1 MIPVARLTD
10 YPILAQTE
18 GSGLQAIVIEWLL
31 QHRIDANLMLSSNS
45 LSALCGLRSPAL
57 ASPCR
62 FIGKNEGFRET
73 ICTPLPYPRF
83 LGRIYPKTMP

>member
-10 YPILAQTE
+10 YTILAQTE

-57 ASPCR
+57 A
-62 FIGKNEGFRET
+62 
-73 ICTPLPYPRF
+73 
-83 LGRIYPKTMP
+83 